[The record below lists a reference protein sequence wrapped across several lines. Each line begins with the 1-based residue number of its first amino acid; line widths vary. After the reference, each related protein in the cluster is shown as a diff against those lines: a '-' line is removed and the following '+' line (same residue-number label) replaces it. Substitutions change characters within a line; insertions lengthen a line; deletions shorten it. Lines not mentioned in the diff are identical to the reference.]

1 MNRRNLIAAL
11 SLLVLTGMVSGC
23 LAVAAGAGAGAG
35 TYRWYSGKLTFT
47 TDNGITECHDAT
59 LAAFRDLGITVVSDR
74 TDKLAGKI
82 HGQTAVGEDV
92 KVDLEPQG
100 TNVTSIDVRVGFWG
114 NRTQST
120 RVADAIKRHLS

>member
-1 MNRRNLIAAL
+1 MKRRNITLAL
-11 SLLVLTGMVSGC
+11 SLIVLTGMVSGC

-47 TDNGITECHDAT
+47 TPHTITECHDAT
-59 LAAFRDLGITVVSDR
+59 LAAFRDLGITLVSDR

-100 TNVTSIDVRVGFWG
+100 DNITNIDVRVGFWG

-120 RVADAIKRHLS
+120 RVADAIQRHL